1 MSKDDLVKIMEIA
14 VSLLDKGDASKANG
28 VLKIGL
34 TGHFNDEPRYPVSK
48 K

>member
-1 MSKDDLVKIMEIA
+1 MKKDDLVKIMQIA
-14 VSLLDKGDASKANG
+14 ISLLDKGKADKANG

-34 TGHFNDEPRYPVSK
+34 TGHFNDEPQFLVPK